1 MKKYMILIAVLLVGC
16 SGAQVSKTQV
26 DAAADTFCAL
36 HEQNKAL
43 EARYGITPQGTH
55 AKVEKGADTFCAL
68 RAAVKEVETSSAAG
82 SAGISSAGTAG

>member
-16 SGAQVSKTQV
+16 SGVQVSKTQV
-26 DAAADTFCAL
+26 DAAADSFCVL

-55 AKVEKGADTFCAL
+55 AKVEKGADSFCAL
-68 RAAVKEVETSSAAG
+68 RAVVKEAETLSAAG
-82 SAGISSAGTAG
+82 ASD